1 MTTNRVKKKRSGT
14 RKPQRPFLP
23 DEYADRLRRV
33 RHRMAERGLDG
44 LLISTPENICYL
56 TGLDYQGY
64 FAYQMLLVPLDGV
77 PSLIT
82 RAMEHAIVR
91 DKVPDVR
98 HCPYSDG
105 IEPPPPAT
113 NKEADVVLAGQTAE
127 GDACGL
133 RPWSTSLGVPTRV
146 GGLSSSQFESPA
158 RITLETIAV
167 NKLQAARLGVE
178 ASSSFFPYGIAQS
191 IVDGLPKADIV
202 DASDVVS
209 DCRLVKST
217 QELVY
222 TKQAAAVSDSML
234 LAATA
239 AAGPGA
245 LQRDVMAAI
254 YQTMFH
260 RGGTYPGFVPL
271 VRATHTLEHE
281 HGSWQNEKLARKD
294 LLFLEMSGCVERYHA
309 PAGRLVFIGQA
320 PKRAQA
326 IQSVCEEAIDAAAET
341 IRPGVEARD
350 VYRAWQGT
358 LDKAGLAGYRRHH
371 CGYAVGIGFP
381 PSWSGNGVPI
391 GLRRDSELPLRTG
404 MVFHLMSWLLRS
416 GQGDYFISDTVVV
429 TEVGCERLT
438 SLPRTLTVR

>member
-1 MTTNRVKKKRSGT
+1 MNTNSTRNASSSKKFL
-14 RKPQRPFLP
+14 RPFAP
-23 DEYADRLRRV
+23 EEYADRLRRV
-33 RHRMAERGLDG
+33 RRRMSARGLDG
-44 LLISTPENICYL
+44 LLVSTPENICYL

-64 FAYQMLLVPLDGV
+64 FAYQMLVVPLEGV
-77 PSLIT
+77 PSLVT

-113 NKEADVVLAGQTAE
+113 NKEADVLLAGQTTE
-127 GDACGL
+127 GDALGL

-146 GGLSSSQFESPA
+146 AGLSSSHFESPA
-158 RITLETIAV
+158 RTTLETITA
-167 NKLQAARLGVE
+167 NNLQTARLGVE

-217 QELVY
+217 QELAY
-222 TKQAAAVSDSML
+222 TKQAAAISDSML

-245 LQRDVMAAI
+245 LQRDIMATI

-271 VRATHTLEHE
+271 VRATHTLDHE
-281 HGSWQNEKLARKD
+281 HGSWQDQRLAHKD
-294 LLFLEMSGCVERYHA
+294 LLFLEMSGCIERYHA

-320 PKRAQA
+320 PKRAQT
-326 IQSVCEEAIDAAAET
+326 IQSVCEAAIDAAAAT

-350 VYRAWQGT
+350 VYRVWQDT
-358 LDKAGLAGYRRHH
+358 LDSAGLAGYRRHH

-381 PSWSGNGVPI
+381 PSWSGSGVPI
-391 GLRRDSELPLRTG
+391 GLRQDSELPLRAG

-429 TEVGCERLT
+429 TDNGCERFT
-438 SLPRTLTVR
+438 TLPRALTVR